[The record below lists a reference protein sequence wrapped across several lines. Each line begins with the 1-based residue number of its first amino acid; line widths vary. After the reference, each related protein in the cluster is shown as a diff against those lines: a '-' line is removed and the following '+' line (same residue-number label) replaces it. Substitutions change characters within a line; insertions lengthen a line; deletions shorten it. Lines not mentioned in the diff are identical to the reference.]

1 MMSGKTRLAALVAA
15 PLILAMGGMRDA
27 HAALIDEVQ
36 VYTDDIN
43 APGQFGLEM
52 HLNTTPKGRSTPDY
66 PGEVVPHHG
75 WRLTPEFSYGIAP
88 QWEAGLYL
96 PASRDANGDTELAGA
111 KVRLKWLPVKPAEG
125 EAGWFF
131 GANGE
136 LSRLKERFSQS
147 RTSAELR
154 IMTGWRNADW
164 LVAANPVFGWSL
176 SDGLRSS
183 TADLSLG
190 TKIARTVAPGW
201 SLGIE
206 YYAEAGT
213 TSRPT
218 LRDQAQTLYGAID
231 AEVAGWSINLGV
243 GRGLTRSADKLTVK
257 TIFGIPF

>member
-1 MMSGKTRLAALVAA
+1 MMSGKSLLAALVAA
-15 PLILAMGGMRDA
+15 PLILATAGMRDA

-43 APGQFGLEM
+43 APGEFGLEL

-75 WRLTPEFSYGIAP
+75 WRLTPEFSWGIAP
-88 QWEAGLYL
+88 NWEAGLYL
-96 PASRDANGDTELAGA
+96 PASRDANGNTELAGA

-154 IMTGWRNADW
+154 IMSGWRNSDW
-164 LVAANPVFGWSL
+164 LVAVNPVFGWSL

-183 TADLSLG
+183 TADLSFG
-190 TKIARTVAPGW
+190 TKIARTVAPGIA
-201 SLGIE
+201 LGIE
-206 YYAEAGT
+206 YYADAGT
-213 TSRPT
+213 TSHPT

-231 AEVAGWSINLGV
+231 AELGKWSINFGV
-243 GRGLTRSADKLTVK
+243 GRGLTHSADKLTVK
-257 TIFGIPF
+257 TIVGVPF